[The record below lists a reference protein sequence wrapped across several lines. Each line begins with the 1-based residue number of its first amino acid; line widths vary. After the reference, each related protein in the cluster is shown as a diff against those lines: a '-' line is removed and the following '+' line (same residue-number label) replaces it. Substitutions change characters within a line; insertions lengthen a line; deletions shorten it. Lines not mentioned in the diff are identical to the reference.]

1 MKRIIGTAALMLVLT
16 APAAGAQAA
25 KPAPADHGS
34 HQAHGK
40 PKLDA
45 EMAEHFKGITLT
57 DEQVQKLTE
66 LKEKH
71 HKAMDALKK
80 EAKDPADPTLKA
92 SLQKH
97 MDAEHAEFKALLTPE
112 QVKVFEENM
121 KSHHK
126 AEGKHEM
133 KEGHDAK
140 HDTKPDAK
148 AAAKPAERKPR

>member
-1 MKRIIGTAALMLVLT
+1 MKRIIGTAALLLAFT
-16 APAAGAQAA
+16 APVAGAQAA

-40 PKLDA
+40 AKLDA
-45 EMAEHFKGITLT
+45 EMSEHFKGITLT
-57 DEQVQKLTE
+57 DEQVQKLME

-80 EAKDPADPTLKA
+80 EAKDPADPALKA

-97 MDAEHAEFKALLTPE
+97 MDAEHADFKALLTPE

-121 KSHHK
+121 KAHHK
-126 AEGKHEM
+126 AEAKHDM

-140 HDTKPDAK
+140 HEPK
-148 AAAKPAERKPR
+148 AAKPAERKPR

>member
-1 MKRIIGTAALMLVLT
+1 MKRIIGTAALLLAFT
-16 APAAGAQAA
+16 AAAAGAQAA

-34 HQAHGK
+34 HQAK

-57 DEQVQKLTE
+57 DEQVTKLTE
-66 LKEKH
+66 LKAKH

-80 EAKDPADPTLKA
+80 DAKDPNDPALKA

-97 MDAEHAEFKALLTPE
+97 MDAEHAEFKALLTPD

-121 KSHHK
+121 KAHHK
-126 AEGKHEM
+126 AEGKHDM

-140 HDTKPDAK
+140 HDAK

>member
-1 MKRIIGTAALMLVLT
+1 MKRIIGTAALLLACT
-16 APAAGAQAA
+16 ASTADAQAA
-25 KPAPADHGS
+25 KPAPAEHGS
-34 HQAHGK
+34 HQAHAK
-40 PKLDA
+40 PRLDA

-57 DEQVQKLTE
+57 DEQIQKLTE

-80 EAKDPADPTLKA
+80 EAKDPADPALKA

-97 MDAEHAEFKALLTPE
+97 MDAEHAEFKALLSPE

-121 KSHHK
+121 KAHHK
-126 AEGKHEM
+126 AEVKHEM
-133 KEGHDAK
+133 REGHGMK
-140 HDTKPDAK
+140 HDAK